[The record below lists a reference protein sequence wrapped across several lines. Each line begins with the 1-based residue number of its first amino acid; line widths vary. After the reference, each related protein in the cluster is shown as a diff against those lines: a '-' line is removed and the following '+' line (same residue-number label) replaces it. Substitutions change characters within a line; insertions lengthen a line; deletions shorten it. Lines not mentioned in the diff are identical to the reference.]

1 MTPAPLPD
9 DEQERLEAL
18 RSYHILDTSAEQV
31 FDDLTQL
38 AAHICE
44 TPIALV
50 SLVDEKRQWF
60 KSRVGV
66 DASETPRELA
76 FCAHAILT
84 PELFVVDNALEDERF
99 ADNPL
104 VTADPNIRFYAGA
117 PLRDPDGRGLG
128 TLCVIDQVPRD
139 LAPDQA
145 RALEALSR
153 QVVSQLQL
161 RKTLLDQ
168 RDWNERLLTAKRE
181 AEDAS
186 RTKSRFLAHMSHELR
201 TPLNAIIGFANVLHK
216 KVTRDQKSAML
227 LERISVNGTH
237 LLKLINNVLDLS
249 KIEAQR
255 METKCETVDLGGL
268 ARDVA
273 TQVESLVDQ
282 GGNVLRVVT
291 PAQPVEALT
300 DPTLVRQGLLNLL
313 SNACK
318 FTENGAI
325 RLNVDTETAA
335 GRDWVTLEVSDTGM
349 GMSAEDVASVF
360 DEFYRADRSRL
371 GHKEGTGLGLAIT
384 KKMCHLLGGDV
395 AVESR
400 LGEGSTFTIRL
411 PRGEAEGPQVT
422 TGSRAAPELAV
433 PLSS

>member
-1 MTPAPLPD
+1 MTTIAGVVAPLLACAMTVTAASG
-9 DEQERLEAL
+9 EEAVDL
-18 RSYHILDTSAEQV
+18 RGW
-31 FDDLTQL
+31 
-38 AAHICE
+38 
-44 TPIALV
+44 
-50 SLVDEKRQWF
+50 SLLRY
-60 KSRVGV
+60 
-66 DASETPRELA
+66 T
-76 FCAHAILT
+76 
-84 PELFVVDNALEDERF
+84 N
-99 ADNPL
+99 DNPE
-104 VTADPNIRFYAGA
+104 AG
-117 PLRDPDGRGLG
+117 
-128 TLCVIDQVPRD
+128 
-139 LAPDQA
+139 
-145 RALEALSR
+145 
-153 QVVSQLQL
+153 
-161 RKTLLDQ
+161 
-168 RDWNERLLTAKRE
+168 
-181 AEDAS
+181 
-186 RTKSRFLAHMSHELR
+186 
-201 TPLNAIIGFANVLHK
+201 TP
-216 KVTRDQKSAML
+216 
-227 LERISVNGTH
+227 
-237 LLKLINNVLDLS
+237 
-249 KIEAQR
+249 
-255 METKCETVDLGGL
+255 VDLGGL